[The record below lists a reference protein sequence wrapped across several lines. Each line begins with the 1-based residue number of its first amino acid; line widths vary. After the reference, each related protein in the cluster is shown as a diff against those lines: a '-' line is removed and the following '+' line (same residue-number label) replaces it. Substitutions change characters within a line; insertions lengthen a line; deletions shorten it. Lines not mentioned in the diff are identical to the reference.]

1 MTQPKPNAFS
11 AFPAFPNW
19 SFGAKHPDSGSAG
32 QVEFAKLTPT
42 MATKSD
48 LIQQRL
54 VTRVVKGAL
63 AGGFHVSSMRI
74 DRDGAIVLFSKHS
87 EPEAH
92 EEPRLSNQVN
102 EWDEV
107 LKK

>member
-1 MTQPKPNAFS
+1 MTPI
-11 AFPAFPNW
+11 
-19 SFGAKHPDSGSAG
+19 
-32 QVEFAKLTPT
+32 

-48 LIQQRL
+48 LIHQRL

-63 AGGFHVSSMRI
+63 AAGLHVSSMRV
-74 DRDGAIVLFSKHS
+74 DRDGAIVLFSKS
-87 EPEAH
+87 IEPEAH
-92 EEPRLSNQVN
+92 EEPLLSIQTN

>member
-1 MTQPKPNAFS
+1 MTQPKSNAFPIL
-11 AFPAFPNW
+11 PALPNW
-19 SFGAKHPDSGSAG
+19 SFGVKHPDSASADH
-32 QVEFAKLTPT
+32 VAYAKLTPT

-63 AGGFHVSSMRI
+63 AGGFHVSSMRV

-92 EEPRLSNQVN
+92 EEPRLSIQAN

>member
-1 MTQPKPNAFS
+1 MTQSKSNAFP

-19 SFGAKHPDSGSAG
+19 SSRAKQSNSDPTEP
-32 QVEFAKLTPT
+32 VPYPKMTPI
-42 MATKSD
+42 MATKSH
-48 LIQQRL
+48 LIYQRH

-63 AGGFHVSSMRI
+63 AGGLHVSSMRV
-74 DRDGAIVLFSKHS
+74 DMDGAIVLFSKS
-87 EPEAH
+87 IEPEAL
-92 EEPRLSNQVN
+92 EEPFLSIQTN

>member
-1 MTQPKPNAFS
+1 MTQAKPLTFPPL
-11 AFPAFPNW
+11 PAFPNW
-19 SFGAKHPDSGSAG
+19 YSRAKQSNSDPA
-32 QVEFAKLTPT
+32 VPVPYPKMTPI

-48 LIQQRL
+48 LIHQRH

-63 AGGFHVSSMRI
+63 AGGLHVSSMRV
-74 DRDGAIVLFSKHS
+74 DRDGAIVLFSKS
-87 EPEAH
+87 IEPEAH
-92 EEPRLSNQVN
+92 EEPFLSTQSN